1 MYIEEI
7 PSVCIPTFAKL
18 LQFRPNEA
26 PEALSL
32 RIAKGVKLIPSFLR
46 SSRLENILLPP
57 RGHLCQQHKSLHY
70 DAVDVVLHHVQL
82 EVGIRL
88 NNLIAHCN
96 LLSPEQY
103 DRVMRL
109 RALHALWLT
118 PDDYA
123 KTFLVSSQGSKWSY
137 QSDRCRACILSRI
150 TCDLEILLDLRWTI
164 RSRTTSTFVAAHGTP
179 RLQSWV
185 QVWIAALAK
194 CVERATGQDI
204 DLDTVMLQNEEQ
216 AVALKKTR
224 ANIEAVKKEKYKYMK
239 LSRTKSGR
247 TRAKRT
253 GSSRLV
259 PNPPAASEHEA
270 SGSANLDGVCD
281 NHAGEG
287 VPGEPNED
295 DLSGMD
301 AYEAL
306 TSTTYLPNQP
316 RPHMKF
322 PFESDISSV
331 SGDPSTKGQSPY
343 GRSSSTTERAS
354 HFGVVEDPP
363 SASSQTCKT
372 STHQEETLEY
382 VPPRSQWKTSR
393 QEEPT
398 RPAAND
404 RVHGLFGSSR
414 DSWETDPVLASA
426 SSIYS
431 VATTVSKTQKRHAS
445 ASSQRTT
452 RVNEDEHEHEHGESH
467 SRSKGCALSG
477 TGHNLP
483 SENPRRCAAQT
494 YIDLVAPSPFT
505 TTSETPS
512 RPKPVPGSR
521 LGQFTPPSSAS
532 DLFLR
537 LYDEVSRSAADLGTT
552 TISPRSTP
560 TPVVR
565 QDLSRP
571 SRRLASSTEEI
582 LDLYD
587 DTISSTPP
595 DKSPSS
601 SSPDTPPTP
610 STSAWAAT
618 GKKSTPE
625 RLSVRVHT
633 SERRNHDR
641 RTLTHATHSTVRVRD
656 SPVSRSSPSRS
667 ESKSTSSGRSKH
679 HSQSQSQSQ
688 GQSRVSESRDDV
700 QSTWSGAYES
710 EIASR
715 NDLGWYYQGRRR

>member
-26 PEALSL
+26 PEALSS
-32 RIAKGVKLIPSFLR
+32 RIAKGVKSIPSFLR

-57 RGHLCQQHKSLHY
+57 RGHLCQQHKALYY

-88 NNLIAHCN
+88 NNLIAHCD

-118 PDDYA
+118 QDEYA
-123 KTFLVSSQGSKWSY
+123 KTFLVSSQDSKWSY
-137 QSDRCRACILSRI
+137 QSDRCYACILSRI

-164 RSRTTSTFVAAHGTP
+164 RSRATSTFVAAHGTP

-185 QVWIAALAK
+185 QVWIAALAR

-204 DLDTVMLQNEEQ
+204 DLDTIMLQNEEQ

-253 GSSRLV
+253 GSSRLA
-259 PNPPAASEHEA
+259 PNPPVAPEHEA
-270 SGSANLDGVCD
+270 SGSANLDGACD

-287 VPGEPNED
+287 LPGEPNED
-295 DLSGMD
+295 DLPGMD

-316 RPHMKF
+316 RPHTKF

-343 GRSSSTTERAS
+343 GRSSSTTERALR
-354 HFGVVEDPP
+354 FGVVEDPP
-363 SASSQTCKT
+363 SASSRTRKT
-372 STHQEETLEY
+372 PTHQEEPLEY
-382 VPPRSQWKTSR
+382 IPPRSQWKTSR

-398 RPAAND
+398 RPATND
-404 RVHGLFGSSR
+404 RVYRPFGSSR

-431 VATTVSKTQKRHAS
+431 VATTVSKT
-445 ASSQRTT
+445 
-452 RVNEDEHEHEHGESH
+452 
-467 SRSKGCALSG
+467 LSG

-483 SENPRRCAAQT
+483 LENPRHCAAET

-521 LGQFTPPSSAS
+521 LAPFTPPSSAS

-537 LYDEVSRSAADLGTT
+537 LYDEVSRSAADVGTT
-552 TISPRSTP
+552 TLSPRSAP
-560 TPVVR
+560 IPVVR
-565 QDLSRP
+565 QDPLKP

-610 STSAWAAT
+610 STSAWAAP
-618 GKKSTPE
+618 GKKSTAE

-641 RTLTHATHSTVRVRD
+641 RTLTHANHTDVHVRD
-656 SPVSRSSPSRS
+656 SPVSRSSASRS
-667 ESKSTSSGRSKH
+667 ESKH
-679 HSQSQSQSQ
+679 HSQIQSQSR
-688 GQSRVSESRDDV
+688 SRVSESKDDV
-700 QSTWSGAYES
+700 QSTWSGAYEA